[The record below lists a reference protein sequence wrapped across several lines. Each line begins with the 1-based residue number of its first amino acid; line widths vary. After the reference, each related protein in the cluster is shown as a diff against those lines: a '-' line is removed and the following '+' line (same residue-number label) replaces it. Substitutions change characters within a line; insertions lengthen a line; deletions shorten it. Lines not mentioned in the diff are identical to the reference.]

1 MDTLE
6 KLSKKQNLDYDE
18 KEEFMKNLL
27 KGGHRSVFESAVNAR
42 TARRRSLYIHNF
54 KSFM

>member
-6 KLSKKQNLDYDE
+6 KLSEKQNLDYDE